1 MTSVCVAARSAF
13 ETKPLRPIR
22 PDDFDHFAHIP
33 GTYAL
38 AVGEDL
44 SYLWYNNEYARF
56 FERRLG
62 RRHVASFTE
71 AFPPEAVNERVAY
84 WRKAVSG
91 AVPDEY
97 CQLFDGSRRLTR
109 VWPLDA
115 VACGKP
121 GWFIICTP
129 EITRNP
135 EKSTLPFI
143 QTADMGDLAA
153 LSPRELIALRLVA
166 EGLNANECAEVEH
179 RSAKTIENQVAAI
192 YTKLKLGNRAELAR
206 FACERGLLAFTREEW
221 AQLVGG

>member
-1 MTSVCVAARSAF
+1 MTQVRAAACSAF
-13 ETKPLRPIR
+13 EPKPLKAIR
-22 PDDFDHFAHIP
+22 PEDFDHFAHIP

-44 SYLWYNNEYARF
+44 SYLWYNSEYARF

-62 RRHVASFTE
+62 RRHVSSLTE
-71 AFPPEAVNERVAY
+71 AFPPQAVSERVAY
-84 WRKAVSG
+84 WRRAVAG
-91 AVPDEY
+91 EVPNEY

-109 VWPLDA
+109 VWPLDPI
-115 VACGKP
+115 ACGKP

-129 EITRNP
+129 EIIRNP
-135 EKSTLPFI
+135 EKATIPIVKTS
-143 QTADMGDLAA
+143 DMGDLAV

-166 EGLNANECAEVEH
+166 EGLNAHECAEVEH

-221 AQLVGG
+221 AELVGG